1 MDPLTE
7 EHPRDRW
14 ITVYGRKP
22 VSEAL
27 DNDRL
32 EVTRLLVSHTARGA
46 VVDRILASAHRRSL
60 KVERVTPKQVNRL
73 SRNARQDQGVAADV
87 EAPRM
92 TTLETWLKDA
102 PARAS
107 VLALDGVTTP
117 GNVGLILRSAV
128 AAGLDG
134 VLVPRKGAAPIG
146 PLVIKASAG
155 LAFQA
160 PILRCAAPGPA
171 LELLGEAGFVVFG
184 LGGEGTESLF
194 DLARPERAVY
204 VLGSESEGLSPESR
218 AHVDRWLRVPMAP
231 GVESLNV
238 ACAGTLVAYAATW
251 MKG

>member
-1 MDPLTE
+1 MGTLNEP
-7 EHPRDRW
+7 HPRDRW

-22 VSEAL
+22 VSEV
-27 DNDRL
+27 L
-32 EVTRLLVSHTARGA
+32 ENEELAVSRLLVSHTARGA
-46 VVDRILASAHRRSL
+46 VVDRILAAAHKRSL
-60 KVERVTPKQVNRL
+60 KVERVTPKLVNKL

-92 TTLETWLKDA
+92 TTLEAWLENA

-107 VLALDGVTTP
+107 VLAFDGVTTP

-134 VLVPRKGAAPIG
+134 VLVPRKGAAPIS

-160 PILRCAAPGPA
+160 PILRCAEPGPA
-171 LELLGEAGFVVFG
+171 LKLLSDHGFVIFG
-184 LGGEGTESLF
+184 LGGEGTDSLF

-204 VLGSESEGLSPESR
+204 VLGSESDGLSPASR
-218 AHVDRWLRVPMAP
+218 EQVDRWLRIPMAR

-251 MKG
+251 MKA